1 MRLHSLVPGLT
12 VPSQSHSVLPQL
24 VVVVV
29 MCFITIQESRAQ
41 HIEGKAL
48 LDNIVTDEALLDY
61 LRPIHHHGE
70 RLAMVFPSSQLRN
83 DIDVLEY
90 HIDLDW
96 SQQLVVYDTTTLV
109 PTWTPATAK
118 IILVAREPKSS
129 VLELDGEK
137 HWLDVTSIKVNNV
150 QTTFSH
156 ESGIRIHLNEPVD
169 EGDTLVINVDYAVR
183 RGQGDIGMTI
193 VAGLAMRGNGNPHP
207 SAFTFNQPQGA
218 RRWFPGHDAPHDK
231 AIFTLSA
238 RVPKGFVVVANG
250 KKVDSVVVDAASSRV
265 TYRSTEV
272 LPTYLVTLNASVYR
286 YYLQEYVSSN
296 GDTIP
301 IHNFHWDADHEG
313 EWFNA
318 VKALRKIPAMF
329 AAFEDVYGPYPF
341 PSYGHVTVNPIWFG
355 GMEHQTMSTINR
367 NWLLGGA
374 ENGYAHEIAHQW
386 IGDLVTCATWD
397 DIWLNEGGASY
408 GEALWEAKE
417 YGRNQFRSKLQ
428 RQKEVYLKQG
438 QQSPAT
444 YGIPIANIFN
454 ESTTYAKSSWIYH
467 MIRGNVGD
475 SLFFTGLRQ
484 WFEERN
490 LASAQTVEFMEF
502 WQRYA
507 PNPLVAW
514 DVFFDQWLLGRGH
527 PQLVL
532 DGEIVQSAASITLR
546 QVQQTS
552 GVPDVFILPVPLR
565 VYTYLGTVDT
575 VVMMDE
581 RSETLSLTAPA
592 HIDSIVIDPDMT
604 VLHTVENIVTSVHT
618 SDGSLEAAIL
628 GEHPVRRSQGFL
640 VMAVPEGSEIQM
652 VSSLGET
659 VLKATAESDV
669 VRCDVRDLATGR
681 YTALVTRGQ
690 QRFSLPFI
698 VLP

>member
-1 MRLHSLVPGLT
+1 MHLHSHEQDLT
-12 VPSQSHSVLPQL
+12 VHSQRHSILKRL
-24 VVVVV
+24 AVVVVL
-29 MCFITIQESRAQ
+29 CFLTCQGSPSQ

-61 LRPIHHHGE
+61 LRPVHQHGE
-70 RLAMVFPSSQLRN
+70 RLAMTFPTKQLRT
-83 DIDVLEY
+83 DIDVLAY
-90 HIDLDW
+90 TIDLDW
-96 SQQLVVYDTTTLV
+96 SQQLLLRDSADVI
-109 PTWTPATAK
+109 PTWTPATTE
-118 IILVAREPKSS
+118 IVLVAREPISS
-129 VLELDGEK
+129 VLILDGDTY
-137 HWLDVTSIKVNNV
+137 WLDVTSVKINGT
-150 QTTFSH
+150 QTTFTH
-156 ESGIRIHLNEPVD
+156 QAGIRIDLDEPID
-169 EGDTLVINVDYAVR
+169 EGDTIVVNVDYAVR
-183 RGQGDIGMTI
+183 IGQGDIGMTI
-193 VAGLAMRGNGNPHP
+193 VAGLSMLRNRNPHP

-218 RRWFPGHDAPHDK
+218 RRWFPCHDSPHDK
-231 AIFTLSA
+231 AMFTLSA
-238 RVPKGFVVVANG
+238 RVPHGFVVVGNG
-250 KKVDSVVVDAASSRV
+250 KKTDSVAVDASTSRV
-265 TYRSTEV
+265 TYTSTEV

-286 YYLQEYVSSN
+286 YYLQEYVSSD

-329 AAFEDVYGPYPF
+329 AAFEEVYGPYPF

-417 YGRNQFRSKLQ
+417 YGRDRFRMKLQ
-428 RQKEVYLKQG
+428 RQKDVYLKQG
-438 QQSPAT
+438 QESPAT
-444 YGIPIANIFN
+444 YGIPISNIFN

-575 VVMMDE
+575 LVMMDE

-604 VLHTVENIVTSVHT
+604 VLHTRENIVTSLRDSSGIVEVA
-618 SDGSLEAAIL
+618 LL
-628 GEHPVRRSQGFL
+628 GEHPIRKNQGVFT
-640 VMAVPEGSEIQM
+640 MTVPVGSEIQII
-652 VSSLGET
+652 SSLGST
-659 VLKATAESDV
+659 VMMSTATTDV
-669 VRCDVRDLATGR
+669 VRFDVRDLATGR

-690 QRFSLPFI
+690 QRITLPFI